1 MSTRRLLVLGDGGLL
16 SAEVKP
22 AFRALDWDVIGATV
36 KDCDITDAANV
47 QRFVAEVKP
56 DRIINCAAYTAVDK
70 AETDE
75 AEAVRINAYGAGV
88 AARAAVQ
95 ANVPFIHIST
105 DYVFD
110 GQQAT
115 PYAEDA
121 KANPLGAY
129 ARSKWQGEEAVR
141 AAGGAWTIV
150 RTGEL
155 YGDAVPSFFA
165 AIFKRALAGQP
176 LKVVNDQLVSPTWT
190 RELAKQ
196 LAHMALRAPPG
207 LYHATC
213 AGAVTWFD
221 AARLALQEAGLSVP
235 VEPVSTEAYGS
246 PTPRP
251 KNSVLSHG
259 ALEGAG
265 LYVMR
270 TWDETLKEW
279 VGQTPLLAG
288 AKR

>member
-1 MSTRRLLVLGDGGLL
+1 MNRRRLLVLGDGGLL

-36 KDCDITDAANV
+36 KDCDITDAAS
-47 QRFVAEVKP
+47 VARMLSSAKA
-56 DRIINCAAYTAVDK
+56 DLIINCAAYTAVDK

-75 AEAVRINAYGAGV
+75 AEAVRINATGAGI
-88 AARAAVQ
+88 AARGAA
-95 ANVPFIHIST
+95 AAGIPFFHIST

-141 AAGGAWTIV
+141 AAKGAWTIV

-155 YGDAVPSFFA
+155 YGDAGPSFFA

-196 LAHMALRAPPG
+196 LAHMALVAKPG

-213 AGAVTWFD
+213 GGSVTWFD
-221 AARLALQEAGLSVP
+221 AARFALQEAGLRVP
-235 VEPVSTEAYGS
+235 LEPVSTETYGS

-251 KNSVLSHG
+251 LNSVLSHG
-259 ALEGAG
+259 ALEAAG

-270 TWDETLKEW
+270 QWDETLKEW
-279 VGQTPLLAG
+279 VGQTGLLAG